1 MKTPKTPQE
10 LYETT
15 HLTDPAWDGLDEIPK
30 QEDGRPGWDTAASAA
45 DPDDEDI
52 QSPHEKLRR
61 KYRQSE

>member
-15 HLTDPAWDGLDEIPK
+15 HLTDPTRAGLDSIPD

-45 DPDDEDI
+45 DPDDEDT
-52 QSPHEKLRR
+52 QSPHEKLRN
-61 KYRQSE
+61 KYRQPE